1 MSWLNEKRKKT
12 AKVVIQVLLVILILY
27 LFLTKLLLFFAPFLL
42 AFLIAHIVE
51 KPARFLQNRCRF
63 PRGAA
68 SALSIVVFVAL
79 FGGLVGFIFY
89 RLFVEVWELTKVGTG
104 YQNIISL
111 IRDWIDLGGAWYAA
125 LPPEVVATVESSL
138 EGILSRAGN
147 AITMGI
153 NTLLNAMIKVLTSLP
168 LALLYTVITLV
179 AAYFFSRDREKIS
192 RFVFSQLPEGWSS
205 KFRTI
210 KNDLLAAL
218 TGYIKALLI
227 LVTINFCVVLLG
239 YIILDIKY
247 AFFLAIITAIAD
259 ILPILGP
266 GTILIP
272 GSVILLISGN
282 HFQAAGFL
290 GLYLIVTILRQFLEP
305 RIVGGNIGLH
315 PLVTLIFMYLGFR
328 LFGFAGLIL
337 GPIFAIML
345 KSLQKAEILPSWKT
359 Y

>member
-1 MSWLNEKRKKT
+1 MRNEKT

-68 SALSIVVFVAL
+68 SALSIVIFVAL

-138 EGILSRAGN
+138 KAYFQEQ
-147 AITMGI
+147 
-153 NTLLNAMIKVLTSLP
+153 AMPLQWESTPFECHDQVLTSLP

-192 RFVFSQLPEGWSS
+192 ALYSASCGRLSS

-218 TGYIKALLI
+218 TGYIKAL
-227 LVTINFCVVLLG
+227 
-239 YIILDIKY
+239 
-247 AFFLAIITAIAD
+247 
-259 ILPILGP
+259 
-266 GTILIP
+266 
-272 GSVILLISGN
+272 
-282 HFQAAGFL
+282 
-290 GLYLIVTILRQFLEP
+290 
-305 RIVGGNIGLH
+305 
-315 PLVTLIFMYLGFR
+315 
-328 LFGFAGLIL
+328 
-337 GPIFAIML
+337 
-345 KSLQKAEILPSWKT
+345 
-359 Y
+359 